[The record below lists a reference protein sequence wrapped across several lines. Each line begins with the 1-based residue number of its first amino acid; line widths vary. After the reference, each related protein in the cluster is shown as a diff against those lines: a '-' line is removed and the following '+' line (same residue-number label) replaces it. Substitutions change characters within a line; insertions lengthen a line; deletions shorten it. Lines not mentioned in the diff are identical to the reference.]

1 MNQQKKQSLFRKIVF
16 FINILETLSNLFK
29 NYLFFILPTQKE
41 TECVI
46 KQNFCRMCCDHNV
59 GLKFFSRLAKC
70 KTDCTSLIN
79 GTDIKTGKKVPP
91 KKVSS
96 KSGTKPKS
104 QVNKANPGS
113 KKVPSGAKPS
123 SPGAKKVPTG
133 VKPSSQFNKENP
145 GSKKQTLKV
154 TKTRKSAKPNGPKP
168 PTLAPQP
175 IKV

>member
-1 MNQQKKQSLFRKIVF
+1 
-16 FINILETLSNLFK
+16 
-29 NYLFFILPTQKE
+29 
-41 TECVI
+41 
-46 KQNFCRMCCDHNV
+46 MCCDHNV

-79 GTDIKTGKKVPP
+79 GTDIKTGKKIPA

-113 KKVPSGAKPS
+113 KKGPSGAKASSPGSKMVTTGAKPS
-123 SPGAKKVPTG
+123 SQV
-133 VKPSSQFNKENP
+133 NKANS
-145 GSKKQTLKV
+145 GSKKQTVKA

-168 PTLAPQP
+168 PTPTPQP
-175 IKV
+175 KIV